1 MRIEYVVEKDET
13 GTYCASVPALPGC
26 FTDGRTLAELAANV
40 REAVQAVLE
49 SYAMLPPGADPKAR
63 MSDSLTPGAFV
74 RSLNVNFASPP
85 VRRSGRRRS
94 PRREAEPV
102 A

>member
-1 MRIEYVVEKDET
+1 MKIEYIVEKDES

-26 FTDGRTLAELAANV
+26 FTDGRTLAELADNV

-49 SYAMLPPGADPKAR
+49 SYAMLPPGADPNERLPDA
-63 MSDSLTPGAFV
+63 MAPGAIV
-74 RSLNVNFASPP
+74 RSLSIDFARPTARKSH
-85 VRRSGRRRS
+85 RR
-94 PRREAEPV
+94 PRRAAAPV

>member
-1 MRIEYVVEKDET
+1 MKIEYLVEKDET

-40 REAVQAVLE
+40 REAVQAILE
-49 SYAMLPPGADPKAR
+49 SYAMLPPGADPADHVAET
-63 MSDSLTPGAFV
+63 MTPGAFV
-74 RSLNVNFASPP
+74 RSLSIDFARPSA
-85 VRRSGRRRS
+85 RRSRRR
-94 PRREAEPV
+94 PRRAVAPV

>member
-1 MRIEYVVEKDET
+1 MKIEYIVEKDET

-26 FTDGRTLAELAANV
+26 FTDGRTLAELAENV

-49 SYAMLPPGADPKAR
+49 SYAVLPPGEDPNGRTAEV
-63 MSDSLTPGAFV
+63 MTPGAFV
-74 RSLNVNFASPP
+74 RSLSINFARPP
-85 VRRSGRRRS
+85 ARKSRRRS
-94 PRREAEPV
+94 RRAVVPV